1 MNKVILI
8 IIILA
13 ILAIAAS
20 SGIAAYY
27 LGGNQSMTIFCKGDE
42 FIIQQYSDTEILV
55 TCRVW
60 VLRDVAEADLVP

>member
-1 MNKVILI
+1 MYKVMLI

-13 ILAIAAS
+13 ALAIAAS

-27 LGGNQSMTIFCKGDE
+27 LGGNQSVTMFCKGDE
-42 FIIQQYSDTEILV
+42 FIVQQHSDTELFI

-60 VLRDVAEADLVP
+60 VLRDITKTDLVP

>member
-1 MNKVILI
+1 MNKVMLI

-13 ILAIAAS
+13 VLAIAAS

-27 LGGNQSMTIFCKGDE
+27 LSGNQSVAMICKGDE

-60 VLRDVAEADLVP
+60 VLR